1 MRRCGLVMHPI
12 FLEHDPGPGHPE
24 CPRRL
29 EVIER
34 VLEEQKLIEKIR
46 RVEPRPATKEE
57 IVRVHSPEYFERV
70 MASRGRAT
78 ALDPDT
84 HTSERSVEAAELAAG
99 GLLELC
105 RRVMAGELDNGF
117 ALVRPPGHHAE
128 RARAMGFCLFNNVA
142 VAAEHARAALGAQ
155 RVLVVDFD
163 LHHGNGTMHSFW
175 RRPDVLY
182 FSTHQYPFYP
192 GTGAV
197 ADIGEGEGEGYT
209 VSVPLNRPMGDREFR
224 AIFRELLSPVAEQ
237 FKPDLLLVSAGF
249 DIYQGDPLGSMQ
261 VTEEGFGDLASDL
274 LALADRTCAG
284 HLVLTLEGGYHVEGQ
299 AGGVAQ
305 VVRALLGERPARP
318 APDDAGAAAPVI
330 RAVQRALE
338 KHWRFA

>member
-34 VLEEQKLIEKIR
+34 VLEGKKLIEKTR

-70 MASRGRAT
+70 MSTRGRAT

-84 HTSERSVEAAELAAG
+84 HTSEKSVEAALLAAG

-142 VAAEHARAALGAQ
+142 LAAEHARAALGAQ

-209 VSVPLNRPMGDREFR
+209 VSVPLHRPMGDREFR
-224 AIFRELLSPVAEQ
+224 AIFRSLLTPVAEQ

-261 VTEEGFGDLASDL
+261 VTEEGFGDLAADL
-274 LALADRTCAG
+274 LLLADRVCAG
-284 HLVLTLEGGYHVEGQ
+284 RLVLTLEGGYHVEGE
-299 AGGVAQ
+299 AEGVAQ

-318 APDDAGAAAPVI
+318 APDDAGAADAVI

-338 KHWRFA
+338 KHWRFR